1 MMNKENLRNYAGV
14 LIAVLLG
21 LGVAAAG
28 SQGGYKLGS
37 MPIYALGVLAA
48 FVIQWL
54 AFIPAYLL
62 KTEKFYDLAGS
73 ITYLS
78 VMFLAVALTPV
89 RDLRS
94 WVLLALV
101 GVWAVRL
108 GSFLFMR
115 IKKAGE
121 DRRFREIKRSFGR
134 FLQAW
139 TLQGLWVTFSLAAAL
154 AVITS
159 QERVPA
165 DAFLVIGVLVW
176 LSGFAVE
183 VTADRQKSRFRAD
196 PENQGQFINTG
207 LWAWSRHPNYFGE
220 IVLWVGVMIIALPVL
235 RGWQWVSLISPIFIT
250 ILLTRISGVPLLE
263 QRADEKWGG
272 QADYEAYKASTPV
285 LFPRPPKGE

>member
-1 MMNKENLRNYAGV
+1 MNKENLRNYAGV

-154 AVITS
+154 VVITS

>member
-165 DAFLVIGVLVW
+165 DVFLVIGVLVW

-263 QRADEKWGG
+263 QRADKKWGG

>member
-165 DAFLVIGVLVW
+165 DVFLVIGVLVW

-220 IVLWVGVMIIALPVL
+220 
-235 RGWQWVSLISPIFIT
+235 
-250 ILLTRISGVPLLE
+250 
-263 QRADEKWGG
+263 
-272 QADYEAYKASTPV
+272 
-285 LFPRPPKGE
+285 